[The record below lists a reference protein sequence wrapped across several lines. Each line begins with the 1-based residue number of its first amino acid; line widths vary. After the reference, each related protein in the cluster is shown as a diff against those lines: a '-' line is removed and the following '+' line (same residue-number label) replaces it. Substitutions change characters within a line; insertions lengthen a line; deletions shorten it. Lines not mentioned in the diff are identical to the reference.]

1 MRRYMRTADTRTK
14 LENGWK
20 EESRLYEIK
29 AKQGYEPFGWKRA
42 EFAQANCSI
51 CVLSMMHPRSR
62 GRIDREEE
70 RICRDELYARIVGIV
85 RLFRPRESWCGWRK
99 WRIKIGK
106 WVKLESV
113 GGRRMMMGRICA
125 MSNDIRKRIW
135 RVI

>member
-1 MRRYMRTADTRTK
+1 MRTADTRRK

-20 EESRLYEIK
+20 EKSRLYEIK

-70 RICRDELYARIVGIV
+70 RICRDELYANRGNRSTFSTEGKLVRMEKMEDEDWQVGQV
-85 RLFRPRESWCGWRK
+85 G
-99 WRIKIGK
+99 
-106 WVKLESV
+106 SV

-125 MSNDIRKRIW
+125 MSNDIRKRI
-135 RVI
+135 